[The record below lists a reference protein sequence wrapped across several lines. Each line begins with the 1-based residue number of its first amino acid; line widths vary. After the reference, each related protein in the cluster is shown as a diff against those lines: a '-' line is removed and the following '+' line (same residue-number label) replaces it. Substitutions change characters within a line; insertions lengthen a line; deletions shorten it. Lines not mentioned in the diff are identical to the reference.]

1 MNKIFFLKAGLL
13 LCISCCFKLPLYA
26 QEEGKALAS
35 IVYDFVHIT
44 DTNQR
49 QHPKKEA
56 MILYMGTD
64 RSVFKSQTLA
74 LKLEEMKKEMDGN
87 LPDGKM
93 GKNRI
98 SFNAPNISNEEL
110 FLFPQ
115 EKKIIT
121 VDKIGMTDYLIPEDF
136 PLINWQISDE
146 TKEIGGYSCQLA
158 KGSFGGRKYTA
169 WFTTELPFS
178 YGPWKL
184 HGLPGL
190 ILQASDSKNE
200 VLFNYAGFDKNENN
214 KLAIVLPED
223 AVTTNRRDF
232 GKAKTAHDKNFMS
245 NWKNTLPANAKA
257 KIILKDQSGRE
268 LSEDEMR
275 EAMERRAKD
284 KKNQLNNPL
293 ELDQKQ

>member
-1 MNKIFFLKAGLL
+1 MNKKFLLKAGLL
-13 LCISCCFKLPLYA
+13 LCIICSKLSLYA
-26 QEEGKALAS
+26 QEEEKALAS

-49 QHPKKEA
+49 QNPKKEA
-56 MILYMGTD
+56 MILYMATD
-64 RSVFKSQTLA
+64 RTVFKSQTLA
-74 LKLEEMKKEMDGN
+74 LKLEEMRKELDGN
-87 LPDGKM
+87 VPDGKM

-98 SFNAPNISNEEL
+98 SFNAPNISSEEL
-110 FLFPQ
+110 FLFPRD
-115 EKKIIT
+115 KKIIR

-146 TKEIGGYSCQLA
+146 TKVIGGYTCQLA
-158 KGSFGGRKYTA
+158 KGSFGGRKYA
-169 WFTTELPFS
+169 VWFTTELPFP

-214 KLAIVLPED
+214 KLTIVLPKD
-223 AVTTNRRDF
+223 AVTTNLRDF
-232 GKAKTAHDKNFMS
+232 AKAKAAHDKNFMS

-257 KIILKDQSGRE
+257 KIVLKDQSGRE

-275 EAMERRAKD
+275 AAMERRAKD

>member
-13 LCISCCFKLPLYA
+13 LCMSCFKLPLYA

-136 PLINWQISDE
+136 PLIDWQISDE
-146 TKEIGGYSCQLA
+146 TKVIGGYTCQSA

-214 KLAIVLPED
+214 KLTIVLPED

-232 GKAKTAHDKNFMS
+232 EKAKTAHDRNFMS

-257 KIILKDQSGRE
+257 KIVLKDQSGRE

-275 EAMERRAKD
+275 EAMETRAKD

>member
-1 MNKIFFLKAGLL
+1 MNKKFLLKAVLL
-13 LCISCCFKLPLYA
+13 SGITCFKFPLYA

-35 IVYDFVHIT
+35 VVYDFVHIT

-136 PLINWQISDE
+136 PLINWQISNE

-158 KGSFGGRKYTA
+158 RGSFGGRKYTA

-232 GKAKTAHDKNFMS
+232 EKAKTARDKNFMS

-257 KIILKDQSGRE
+257 KIVLKDQSGRE

>member
-1 MNKIFFLKAGLL
+1 MNKKFLLKTGLL
-13 LCISCCFKLPLYA
+13 LGITCFKFPLYA
-26 QEEGKALAS
+26 QEEEKALAS

-49 QHPKKEA
+49 QHPKKET

-136 PLINWQISDE
+136 PTINWEITDE
-146 TKEIGGYSCQLA
+146 TKVIGGYTCQSA
-158 KGSFGGRKYTA
+158 KGSFGGRKYTV
-169 WFTTELPFS
+169 WFTTELPFP

-184 HGLPGL
+184 RGLPGL

-200 VLFNYAGFDKNENN
+200 VLFNYAGFDKIDNTE
-214 KLAIVLPED
+214 LTIVLPKD
-223 AVTTNRRDF
+223 AITANRRDF
-232 GKAKTAHDKNFMS
+232 EKAKAVQEKNFMS
-245 NWKNTLPANAKA
+245 NWKNTLPANSKA
-257 KIILKDQSGRE
+257 KIVLKDQSGRE

-275 EAMERRAKD
+275 AAMERRAKD

>member
-1 MNKIFFLKAGLL
+1 MNKKFLLKTGLL
-13 LCISCCFKLPLYA
+13 LSITCFKLPLYA
-26 QEEGKALAS
+26 QEEGKVLAS
-35 IVYDFVHIT
+35 IVYDFVHVT

-87 LPDGKM
+87 LPGGKM
-93 GKNRI
+93 GKNSI

-214 KLAIVLPED
+214 ELTIVLPKD
-223 AVTTNRRDF
+223 AVMTNRRDF
-232 GKAKTAHDKNFMS
+232 EKAKAAHDKNFMS

-257 KIILKDQSGRE
+257 KIVLKDQSGRE

-275 EAMERRAKD
+275 AAMERRAKD

-293 ELDQKQ
+293 ELHQKQ